1 MHAAQYG
8 ALRRRTYAA
17 NTLPGAPMN
26 ATPEPSA
33 TPRNSG
39 RRWFAGLV
47 ALGGLGLVAAQ
58 VPAQGWRR
66 RGALDPQE
74 RARRLDYRIGRLVQ
88 DVGGT
93 AEQKQQIVA
102 IATAAIADLQPLRE
116 QARQARL
123 RSLQLLA
130 APVIDRAALEQQRAL
145 QVQAVD
151 ARSRRTLQAM
161 ADAAEV
167 LTPDQRAKV
176 AARMQA
182 RIARRFGG

>member
-1 MHAAQYG
+1 V
-8 ALRRRTYAA
+8 
-17 NTLPGAPMN
+17 N
-26 ATPEPSA
+26 ATPESRA

-39 RRWFAGLV
+39 RRWFAGLL
-47 ALGGLGLVAAQ
+47 ALGGLGPIAAQ
-58 VPAQGWRR
+58 VPAQGWGR

-74 RARRLDYRIGRLVQ
+74 RSRRLDYRIGRLVQ

-93 AEQKQQIVA
+93 PEQQQQLVA
-102 IATAAIADLQPLRE
+102 IASAAMADLQPLRE

-130 APVIDRAALEQQRAL
+130 GPMIDRVALEQQRAL

-167 LTPDQRAKV
+167 LTPEQRAKV

-182 RIARRFGG
+182 RIGHRFGG